1 VDRRP
6 GLVTQVQASRQTSLV
21 TGQLRTLGDLLRDAD
36 ALLRRGD
43 AAAPQVWASGL
54 ASLDRYLSG
63 GLRSGELTLLGGPQG
78 VGKTSLALQMLRN
91 VVAAGGTGVY
101 FSFEHDPATVLQRL
115 LVIEAGDLGGLDG
128 PTFQQ
133 VRETM
138 ENADH
143 SSDDLPQR
151 LALLPGGTEAV
162 DALVRYADRVL
173 VHGSSGGLTDL
184 AEIARVCTDA
194 AERTGQKPF
203 VVVDYLQKV
212 AVPHGPEFEHERV
225 TLVVD
230 GLKNLALQDKTPV
243 LAVVAA
249 DTEGIVSG
257 RRMRVHHL
265 RGSSALAYE
274 ADVVLLLNDKFD
286 VVARHH
292 LVYDLT
298 NVERFRDW
306 VVLTIEKN
314 RSGLDGIDLEFRK
327 RLDQARFEAD
337 GRLVQER
344 LVDDRV
350 FVE

>member
-1 VDRRP
+1 VARAGHIAP
-6 GLVTQVQASRQTSLV
+6 ASRQTGLV
-21 TGQLRTLGDLLRDAD
+21 TGQLRTLGDVLRDAD
-36 ALLRRGD
+36 GLLRRGD
-43 AAAPQVWASGL
+43 TAAPRVWPSGFD
-54 ASLDRYLSG
+54 SIDRYLSG
-63 GLRSGELTLLGGPQG
+63 GLRSGELTLLGGSQG

-91 VVAAGGTGVY
+91 VVGAGGTGVY

-115 LVIEAGDLGGLDG
+115 LVNEAGELGGLDG

-138 ENADH
+138 ENASR

-151 LALLPGGTEAV
+151 LAAFPGGTEAV
-162 DALVRYADRVL
+162 DALVGYADRVV
-173 VHGSSGGLTDL
+173 VHRSSGGLTDL
-184 AEIARVCTDA
+184 AEIATVCTDA
-194 AERTGQKPF
+194 AARTGQKPF
-203 VVVDYLQKV
+203 VVIDYLQKV
-212 AVPHGPEFEHERV
+212 AVRHGPELEQERV
-225 TLVVD
+225 TVVVE
-230 GLKNLALQDKTPV
+230 GLKDLALQEELPIF
-243 LAVVAA
+243 AVVAA
-249 DTEGIVSG
+249 DTEGITSG
-257 RRMRVHHL
+257 RRTRVHHL

-274 ADVVLLLNDKFD
+274 ADVILLLNDKYD

-314 RSGLDGIDLEFRK
+314 RSGLAGIDLEFRK

>member
-1 VDRRP
+1 V
-6 GLVTQVQASRQTSLV
+6 VAE
-21 TGQLRTLGDLLRDAD
+21 LRTLGDVLRDAD
-36 ALLRRGD
+36 DLLRRGD
-43 AAAPQVWASGL
+43 PAAPQVWPSGL

-63 GLRSGELTLLGGPQG
+63 GLRSGELTLLGGPHG

-91 VVAAGGTGVY
+91 VVAAGGAGVY
-101 FSFEHDPATVLQRL
+101 FSFEHDPATVLERL

-133 VRETM
+133 VREAM
-138 ENADH
+138 ENASR

-151 LALLPGGTEAV
+151 LAAYPGGTDAV
-162 DALVRYADRVL
+162 DALVGYADRVL
-173 VHGSSGGLTDL
+173 VHRSSGGVTDL
-184 AEIARVCTDA
+184 AKIASLCTDA
-194 AERTGQKPF
+194 AARTGQKPF

-212 AVPHGPEFEHERV
+212 AVPHGPELEQERV
-225 TLVVD
+225 TVVVE
-230 GLKNLALQDKTPV
+230 GLKDLALQEELPV

-249 DTEGIVSG
+249 DTEGITSG

-274 ADVVLLLNDKFD
+274 ADVVLLLNDKYD

-306 VVLTIEKN
+306 VVLSIEKN

-327 RLDQARFEAD
+327 RLEQARFEPE